1 MRWGRGYTVSG
12 ETQSAA
18 DGRQRSRVSDEV
30 EVMSMIMAI
39 RQALEAELARIG
51 YRRVELSYGTIW
63 VPGDYGPDWLQEGAE
78 CVAVFRRAQSWTTSG
93 SRRVVYGE
101 AIYRYYPGGRHG
113 PYWTYSGPDADQL
126 WSPEAAAC
134 EAVAVALERHLPVC
148 LDVPVVMHAMGDTGL
163 RPAEGEE

>member
-1 MRWGRGYTVSG
+1 VSG
-12 ETQSAA
+12 ETEIGP
-18 DGRQRSRVSDEV
+18 DGRDRSAVSEIREV
-30 EVMSMIMAI
+30 RGMIMAI
-39 RQALEAELARIG
+39 RQALEAELTRAG

-78 CVAVFRRAQSWTTSG
+78 CVAVFCRSRPWTASG

-101 AIYRYYPGGRHG
+101 AIYRYYSGGARG
-113 PYWTYSGPDADQL
+113 PYWTYSDPDADRL

-148 LDVPVVMHAMGDTGL
+148 LDVPVVMHAMGDAGL
-163 RPAEGEE
+163 LPAEGGD

>member
-1 MRWGRGYTVSG
+1 MGG

-39 RQALEAELARIG
+39 RQALEAELTRVG
-51 YRRVELSYGTIW
+51 YRRVELSYGTVW
-63 VPGDYGPDWLQEGAE
+63 VPGDYGADWLQDGAE
-78 CVAVFRRAQSWTTSG
+78 CVAVFRRSQPWTTSG
-93 SRRVVYGE
+93 LCRAVYGE
-101 AIYRYYPGGRHG
+101 AIYRYYSGGKHG

-134 EAVAVALERHLPVC
+134 EAVAVALERQLPVC
-148 LDVPVVMHAMGDTGL
+148 LDTPAVMHAMGDAGL
-163 RPAEGEE
+163 LPAEGRD